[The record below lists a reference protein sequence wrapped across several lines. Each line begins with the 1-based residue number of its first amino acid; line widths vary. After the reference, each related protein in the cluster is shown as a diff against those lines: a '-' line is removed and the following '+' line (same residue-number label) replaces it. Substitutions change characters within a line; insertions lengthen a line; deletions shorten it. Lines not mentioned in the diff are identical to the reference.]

1 MRKKVLTVTA
11 IVSGI
16 YVAALWVITSHAAG
30 TEVVT
35 QPLDNLK
42 TLVIAVIGAV
52 GLIILAKNI
61 MEFAQ
66 AYQNQDSS
74 SIGAEG
80 NRGGNDYGDDFAGT
94 FLPWIL
100 KLDSNRREKG
110 KRGENRIWM
119 YLSWGTRFWTCWKW
133 YSVSGTIRSA

>member
-1 MRKKVLTVTA
+1 M
-11 IVSGI
+11 GD
-16 YVAALWVITSHAAG
+16 YQHAAG

-74 SIGAEG
+74 SMNSALKGIV
-80 NRGGNDYGDDFAGT
+80 AGT
-94 FLPWIL
+94 IMAMISPVLSFL
-100 KLDSNRREKG
+100 G
-110 KRGENRIWM
+110 
-119 YLSWGTRFWTCWKW
+119 F
-133 YSVSGTIRSA
+133 

>member
-1 MRKKVLTVTA
+1 MWRPCGWLPATRQ
-11 IVSGI
+11 
-16 YVAALWVITSHAAG
+16 G

-42 TLVIAVIGAV
+42 TLVLAVIGAV

-74 SIGAEG
+74 SMNSALKGIV
-80 NRGGNDYGDDFAGT
+80 AGT
-94 FLPWIL
+94 IMAMISPVLSFL
-100 KLDSNRREKG
+100 G
-110 KRGENRIWM
+110 
-119 YLSWGTRFWTCWKW
+119 F
-133 YSVSGTIRSA
+133 

>member
-74 SIGAEG
+74 SMIAALILAMLASRLEMISPVLS
-80 NRGGNDYGDDFAGT
+80 
-94 FLPWIL
+94 FL
-100 KLDSNRREKG
+100 G
-110 KRGENRIWM
+110 
-119 YLSWGTRFWTCWKW
+119 F
-133 YSVSGTIRSA
+133 